1 MAVEMTIA
9 CGLQGTE
16 FCDTA
21 GFDTLA
27 KRMREGRDACRCF
40 VDFVRQRF
48 VPLCVS

>member
-1 MAVEMTIA
+1 MTIV
-9 CGLQGTE
+9 CGFQGTE

-27 KRMREGRDACRCF
+27 KHMREGQDACRNF

-48 VPLCVS
+48 VRLCVS